1 MKMVITRGELLRGLA
16 VLAALGGS
24 FWLKLEWL
32 AVWAMIY
39 SLCSIYLTLEE
50 ATDDE

>member
-1 MKMVITRGELLRGLA
+1 MKMAITRGELLRGLA

-32 AVWAMIY
+32 ASDALVY
-39 SLCSIYLTLEE
+39 SLCSLYLTLETE
-50 ATDDE
+50 SDDE